1 MRATAK
7 EIEALAPVGFW
18 GRVRR
23 AFGLFTREE
32 KSELRYLRMVHHL
45 ASRIAK
51 GQEFLGA
58 RPGWL
63 KMEDYKHLRA
73 LQKKVERTRAR

>member
-7 EIEALAPVGFW
+7 EIEALVPVGFW

-32 KSELRYLRMVHHL
+32 KTELRYLRMVHHL

-63 KMEDYKHLRA
+63 RIEDYKSLRT
-73 LQKKVERTRAR
+73 LQKKVEKTRTR

>member
-1 MRATAK
+1 M
-7 EIEALAPVGFW
+7 EIEALSPVGFW

-32 KSELRYLRMVHHL
+32 KSELQYLRRVHHL
-45 ASRIAK
+45 ASQIAK
-51 GQEFLGA
+51 GQGFLGA

-63 KMEDYKHLRA
+63 KIEDYKSLQM
-73 LQKKVERTRAR
+73 LQKKVEKTRTR